1 MCARGMHPLISADLG
16 ILLLLYFGRRCQEF
30 ACLELIFIFYAPSV
44 QKKLF
49 IFFPC
54 LRRSYR
60 GSTPLTKF
68 PSILKDVL
76 IVTSS
81 RPEDVTLE
89 ELPFLQHPGNPGIDL
104 GFGRIHELSDAQ
116 LDDIQEIVCSFNP
129 WSLIV

>member
-1 MCARGMHPLISADLG
+1 MPGIRLFGTDFHFLCTFSA
-16 ILLLLYFGRRCQEF
+16 
-30 ACLELIFIFYAPSV
+30 
-44 QKKLF
+44 KKLVV
-49 IFFPC
+49 FFHAFSVHIGGVHPHF
-54 LRRSYR
+54 LKFLDP
-60 GSTPLTKF
+60 PLTKF

-116 LDDIQEIVCSFNP
+116 LDDIQEIVCIFNP